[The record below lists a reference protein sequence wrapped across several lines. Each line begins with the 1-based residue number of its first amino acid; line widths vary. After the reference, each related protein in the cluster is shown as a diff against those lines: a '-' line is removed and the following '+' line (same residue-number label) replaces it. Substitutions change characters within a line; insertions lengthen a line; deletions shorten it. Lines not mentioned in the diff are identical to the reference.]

1 MAAITEGMLLW
12 EPPENSKKGAN
23 ITRYMEW
30 LDQHHGLRFSSYEEL
45 WRWSVADLEAFWDSI
60 WHFFEVKASKP
71 YTKVLAEKKM
81 PGSRWFPGAELNYAE
96 HVFRNAFLG
105 RPALIFKSELSP
117 ALEVSWDELYRK
129 TAAVAAALRKAGV
142 QRGDRIAAYMPNMPE
157 TVVAFL
163 ACASIGAIWS
173 SCSLDFGTRS
183 VVDRFKQ
190 IEPKVLFAADGY
202 SYNGKTFDRRQ
213 VVAELQQ
220 TLPTLEKTVLVPYL
234 HRDSIADNSAGLLLW
249 NDLLSDST
257 ELVYEQVPFEHP
269 LWVLYSSGTTG
280 VPKAIVQGHGGIV
293 IEHLKILGLH
303 LDLKPEDKFF
313 WFTTT
318 GWVMWNILVG
328 GLLLGSTVA
337 LYDGSPTYP
346 DMNGLWDL
354 AEKTGMTVLG
364 TSPAYIMSC
373 MRAGMAPG
381 ETNDLS
387 KLRAVG
393 STGSPLPPEGFQ
405 WIYERVKKNLWLS
418 SVSGG
423 TDVCSAFVGGCPLL
437 PLHAGEMQCRCLG
450 VKVEAFDEGGRP
462 VVDQV
467 GELVVTEPMPSMP
480 LFFWN
485 DSGDR
490 HYRESYFEMYPGVWR
505 QGDWIKITS
514 RGSAIIY
521 GRSDSTINRKGIR
534 IGTSEIYGVVERMPE
549 IFDSLVIGVELP
561 GGEYYMPLFVVLKA
575 GIEMTDSLRA
585 RISESIRR
593 DLTPRH
599 VPDEILVVP
608 EVPRTLNGKKLEMPV
623 KKILMGMP
631 VEKAV
636 NLDSMRNPAAI
647 EYFVKLYRN
656 RKISRTPADLR
667 G

>member
-81 PGSRWFPGAELNYAE
+81 PGSRWFPGAELNYVE